1 MRYVFFELWRTGEV
15 GEEEKYK
22 EKALERLYVN
32 IPTEEWK
39 SFFALEL
46 NLQRLF

>member
-1 MRYVFFELWRTGEV
+1 MCYVFFELWKTGEV
-15 GEEEKYK
+15 GEEEKYT
-22 EKALERLYVN
+22 EKALERLSVN